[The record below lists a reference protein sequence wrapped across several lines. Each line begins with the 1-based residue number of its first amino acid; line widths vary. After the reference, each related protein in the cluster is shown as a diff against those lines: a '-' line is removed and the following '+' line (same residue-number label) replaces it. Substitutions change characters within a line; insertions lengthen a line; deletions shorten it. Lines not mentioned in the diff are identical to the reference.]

1 MAGQTVG
8 LLHPGEMGAAVGAVL
23 RGQGRRVVWA
33 SDGRSAETR
42 GRAGEA
48 GLEDA
53 GSLEELVRQSE
64 VILSVC
70 PPHAAREVARSV
82 AGFEGVFVD
91 ANAVAPA
98 TAREL
103 SEAVTSGGG
112 EFVDGGIVG
121 PPPRSAGTT
130 RLYLS
135 GSAAAGV
142 DDLFAGSAVDA
153 RVVSDEVGAA
163 SAVKMAYAAWTKGTA
178 ALLIAIRELARAEQV
193 EPVLL
198 EEWRARRSRSSSS
211 APSGPSGRARRRVGG
226 GSARWR
232 RSPRPSPQPGSQ
244 EASTR
249 RPPRCF
255 ERSPPSIQSN
265 EHAPERTGPPGRP
278 TVRREGLPRHLDRR
292 SRRGDWRAEGLALRA
307 HQLEA
312 GPALRDDGRRRPCV
326 SRGARRD
333 SGRGAGDGKDPA
345 GLALA
350 PSSGRGPARRCHGLC
365 PGVALPRG

>member
-23 RGQGRRVVWA
+23 VKQGHRVVWA
-33 SDGRSAETR
+33 SAGRSAKTR
-42 GRAGEA
+42 ERAQAA

-53 GSLEELVRQSE
+53 GSVGRVVQLSD
-64 VILSVC
+64 VIVSVC
-70 PPHAAREVARSV
+70 PPHAAREVSRSV

-103 SEAVTSGGG
+103 SETVAGAGG

-121 PPPRSAGTT
+121 PPPGAAGTT

-142 DDLFAGSAVDA
+142 ADLFAGSAVDA

-198 EEWRARRSRSSSS
+198 EEWRASL
-211 APSGPSGRARRRVGG
+211 PELV
-226 GSARWR
+226 
-232 RSPRPSPQPGSQ
+232 
-244 EASTR
+244 
-249 RPPRCF
+249 
-255 ERSPPSIQSN
+255 ERS
-265 EHAPERTGPPGRP
+265 ERA
-278 TVRREGLPRHLDRR
+278 VRSGQAKGWRWVGEMEEIAATFSVAGLPGGFHQAA
-292 SRRGDWRAEGLALRA
+292 AEVLRTFSTE
-307 HQLEA
+307 HSEQ
-312 GPALRDDGRRRPCV
+312 
-326 SRGARRD
+326 
-333 SGRGAGDGKDPA
+333 
-345 GLALA
+345 
-350 PSSGRGPARRCHGLC
+350 
-365 PGVALPRG
+365 